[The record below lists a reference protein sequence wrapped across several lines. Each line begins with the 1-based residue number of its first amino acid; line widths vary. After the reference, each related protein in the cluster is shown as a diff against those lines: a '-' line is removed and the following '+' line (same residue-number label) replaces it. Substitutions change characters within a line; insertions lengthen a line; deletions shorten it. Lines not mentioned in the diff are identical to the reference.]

1 MKRNLVVT
9 FLFWFSEHAETE
21 VLLSKNDKNRRETW
35 RTALNF
41 SKYVLQG
48 NICMNYNTLKNIPID
63 CSFQYTVCNFLR
75 LPFYVY

>member
-21 VLLSKNDKNRRETW
+21 VFLSKNDKNRRETW

-41 SKYVLQG
+41 SKYVL
-48 NICMNYNTLKNIPID
+48 
-63 CSFQYTVCNFLR
+63 FV
-75 LPFYVY
+75 